1 MPMLD
6 VYKRLDQRLEDLGL
20 MESVLIYTY
29 IILSIYRPSRPT
41 VLLSCLI
48 ENSGLSHGGVIRSGE
63 LCSPALAGHEAKQ
76 EDSEWWAFAEIRFRW
91 RRCPKL
97 MRPWPLVGRL
107 MGRLVPGS
115 NDLMEEL
122 MALDSELSAMAESRG
137 PASCTLPLS
146 PVKRGSRRTR
156 SPARTLM
163 PCYQSGRPRT
173 WRCPIAEMP
182 SHPEIV
188 GSGAHKA
195 IVFNPD
201 VVSKAFVHIV
211 GSWRDTTDAAGYS
224 PWLPAKRYVS
234 TKPKTQ
240 YPNPFN
246 SSFQQPPSRG
256 STSIGW
262 DRRPVTLFRA
272 SLAIS
277 GYGHCSQS
285 GQSENVLTSGARD
298 GYSCPASAAYPH
310 SRKIALLT
318 VKLDNQCCLAL
329 DRACIL
335 LVVASTLHSRVM
347 VVLSQNSVLW
357 IPWVG

>member
-91 RRCPKL
+91 RRCP
-97 MRPWPLVGRL
+97 
-107 MGRLVPGS
+107 
-115 NDLMEEL
+115 
-122 MALDSELSAMAESRG
+122 DSELSAMAESRG

-188 GSGAHKA
+188 GS
-195 IVFNPD
+195 D

-224 PWLPAKRYVS
+224 PWLPAKR
-234 TKPKTQ
+234 
-240 YPNPFN
+240 
-246 SSFQQPPSRG
+246 
-256 STSIGW
+256 
-262 DRRPVTLFRA
+262 
-272 SLAIS
+272 
-277 GYGHCSQS
+277 
-285 GQSENVLTSGARD
+285 E
-298 GYSCPASAAYPH
+298 
-310 SRKIALLT
+310 
-318 VKLDNQCCLAL
+318 
-329 DRACIL
+329 
-335 LVVASTLHSRVM
+335 M
-347 VVLSQNSVLW
+347 
-357 IPWVG
+357 